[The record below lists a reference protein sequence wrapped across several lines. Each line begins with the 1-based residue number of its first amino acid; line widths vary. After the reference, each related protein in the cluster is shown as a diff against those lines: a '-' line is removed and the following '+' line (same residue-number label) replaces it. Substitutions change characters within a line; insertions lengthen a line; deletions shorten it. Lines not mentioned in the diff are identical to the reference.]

1 MQYRNTLWFGLL
13 VGVVLPILGFV
24 LLYFIFQYLD
34 RAGAVSNIGLGED
47 FRIRTTGII
56 SIALNAVALNRF
68 YNQRATQT
76 MRGIVIATFVY
87 VVVWIIFF
95 GKSVL

>member
-1 MQYRNTLWFGLL
+1 MQYKNTLWYGLVVGVILPL
-13 VGVVLPILGFV
+13 VGFT

-34 RAGAVSNIGLGED
+34 RAGAVSNVGLGED

-56 SIALNAVALNRF
+56 AIALNAIALNRF

-87 VVVWIIFF
+87 VVAWIIFF
-95 GKSVL
+95 GSSVL